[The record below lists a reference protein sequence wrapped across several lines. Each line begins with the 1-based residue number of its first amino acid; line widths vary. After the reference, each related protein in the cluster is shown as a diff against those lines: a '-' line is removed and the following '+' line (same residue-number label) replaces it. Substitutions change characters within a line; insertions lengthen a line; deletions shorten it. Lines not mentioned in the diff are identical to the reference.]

1 MMRLA
6 CLLAVTFAATGCS
19 SPPQAPTVDDT
30 RKRPVNVAEAI
41 ELQSCRSELAATKI
55 VLAESLDRPRTV
67 TVAAPAQATA
77 SATPP
82 TPPNHVFVIR
92 FGLGSSAVDLS
103 AEEQARLAEQA
114 KAARFIVIRGRTDAS
129 SDSFFDTNLAR
140 RRAEAAYSFLT
151 YSLKVPL
158 PPEGIRTTWQGAGD
172 RAAPGQ
178 TLAERQANRRV
189 EIELYPVKPDVQ
201 VLATS
206 AS

>member
-1 MMRLA
+1 MRFA
-6 CLLAVTFAATGCS
+6 CLLALTFAAAGCS
-19 SPPQAPTVDDT
+19 SPPQAPTVDDAK
-30 RKRPVNVAEAI
+30 KRPVNAAEAI
-41 ELQSCRSELAATKI
+41 ELQSCRSELAATRI

-67 TVAAPAQATA
+67 TVAAPAQAA
-77 SATPP
+77 PP
-82 TPPNHVFVIR
+82 PAPNHVFVIR

-103 AEEQARLAEQA
+103 SEEQARLAEQA
-114 KAARFIVIRGRTDAS
+114 RAARFIVIRGRTDAS

-140 RRAEAAYSFLT
+140 RRAEAAYSYLT

>member
-6 CLLAVTFAATGCS
+6 CLLALTFAAAGCS
-19 SPPQAPTVDDT
+19 SPPQAPTVDDAK
-30 RKRPVNVAEAI
+30 KRPVNAAEAI
-41 ELQSCRSELAATKI
+41 ELQSCRSELAATRI
-55 VLAESLDRPRTV
+55 VLAESLNRPRTV
-67 TVAAPAQATA
+67 TVAAPAQ
-77 SATPP
+77 ATPP

-103 AEEQARLAEQA
+103 SEEQARLAEQA

-201 VLATS
+201 VLAAS